1 MKARRTAIP
10 RGWEGP
16 TFRDGRD
23 VPCQVCEATG
33 VIEDGEQVDVDD
45 FIDCL
50 CGHCDGTGIEPWR
63 AAGGRDTSAPR
74 FDGLGS
80 GALRSWRDRLAR
92 DKRANRAEHELAWV
106 RSAHRSAVERFIGKA
121 VRA

>member
-1 MKARRTAIP
+1 MERSAIP

-16 TFRDGRD
+16 VYRAGRD
-23 VPCQVCEATG
+23 VPCQVCDTTG
-33 VIEDGEQVDVDD
+33 VIEEGEQVDVDD

-74 FDGLGS
+74 FDTLGN
-80 GALRSWRDRLAR
+80 GHLRGWRDRLAR
-92 DKRANRAEHELAWV
+92 DKRANRADHELAWV
-106 RSAHRSAVERFIGKA
+106 RSAYRYAADRAIGKA
-121 VRA
+121 AQA